1 MRFNNRDQSA
11 DEHARSAHWSV
22 VTAEWRPLRDARAVL
37 GYPKSKTTVIVRNLR
52 TNVAGFGDRSFPRVL
67 NSSRTRRC
75 RTRFFVSHARLPA
88 RTLSALVR
96 SGPARAASRPSAGG
110 AFPAFPRLPT
120 RASALSPRSGFS
132 SPPARAQ
139 AGMAQGRS
147 GTHAPGFQM
156 FNLNANL
163 GPERQLYNRQ
173 GHPFFRR
180 LARAMCDLAIWVV

>member
-1 MRFNNRDQSA
+1 MRFNNRDQST
-11 DEHARSAHWSV
+11 ESMRVRYNTLRMRSTPRW
-22 VTAEWRPLRDARAVL
+22 DARAVL
-37 GYPKSKTTVIVRNLR
+37 GYPKSKTMVIVRNLR

-67 NSSRTRRC
+67 NSSRTSVAGPRLY
-75 RTRFFVSHARLPA
+75 FVSHARLPA

-139 AGMAQGRS
+139 AHGPRAGQGRTPRVS
-147 GTHAPGFQM
+147 TVQPQRK
-156 FNLNANL
+156 LR
-163 GPERQLYNRQ
+163 P
-173 GHPFFRR
+173 
-180 LARAMCDLAIWVV
+180 

>member
-1 MRFNNRDQSA
+1 MG
-11 DEHARSAHWSV
+11 
-22 VTAEWRPLRDARAVL
+22 PLRDARAVL

-67 NSSRTRRC
+67 NSSRTRVPDPLP
-75 RTRFFVSHARLPA
+75 FVSHARLPA

-110 AFPAFPRLPT
+110 AFGPAFPRLPT

-139 AGMAQGRS
+139 AHGPGAVRD
-147 GTHAPGFQM
+147 ARPGFQM